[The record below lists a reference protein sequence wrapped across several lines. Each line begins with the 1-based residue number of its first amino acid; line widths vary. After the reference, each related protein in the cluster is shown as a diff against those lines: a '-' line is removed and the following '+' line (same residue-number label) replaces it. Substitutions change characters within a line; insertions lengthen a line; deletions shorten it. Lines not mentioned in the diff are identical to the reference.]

1 MGGSPQGASDHYAE
15 GNPIALL
22 PVEADERLIASVV
35 LDPAQAE
42 AFRRAAE
49 AKGQA
54 VSITVLKDAGH
65 FDMMSPQEGK
75 RAFRS
80 KRSSLALW
88 GCTART
94 ADTLALS
101 LRQNAK
107 PSHEV

>member
-1 MGGSPQGASDHYAE
+1 VIEGVMGGSPQGASDHYAE

-65 FDMMSPQEGK
+65 FDMMSPGREAGVQVEEVVLG
-75 RAFRS
+75 
-80 KRSSLALW
+80 AL
-88 GCTART
+88 GMH
-94 ADTLALS
+94 
-101 LRQNAK
+101 RQDR
-107 PSHEV
+107 